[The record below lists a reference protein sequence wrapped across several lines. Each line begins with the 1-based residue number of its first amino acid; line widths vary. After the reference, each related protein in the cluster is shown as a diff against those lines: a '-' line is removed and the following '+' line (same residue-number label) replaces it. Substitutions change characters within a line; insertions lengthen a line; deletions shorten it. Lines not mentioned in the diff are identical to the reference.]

1 MNMRKNGP
9 HQPSNIFCHMRQ
21 STEIILKMLWC
32 ICWLHCFCRVH
43 RRRSIGYRTSI
54 NWWSRWT

>member
-1 MNMRKNGP
+1 
-9 HQPSNIFCHMRQ
+9 MRQ